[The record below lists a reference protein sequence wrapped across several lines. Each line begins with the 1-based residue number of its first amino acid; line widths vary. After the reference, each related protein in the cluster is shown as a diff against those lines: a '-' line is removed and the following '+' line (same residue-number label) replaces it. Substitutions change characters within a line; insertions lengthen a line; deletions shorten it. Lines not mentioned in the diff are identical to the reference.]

1 MSFKGNCESPTTTSD
16 PPARGVP
23 HPAPERRP
31 PFGTECVQRH
41 ADSSLG
47 RGALAQRIGAR
58 PPRQQWQCS
67 WECTPAGLHGRQLA
81 VNGLLNSRFQ
91 WQAAACGLAAGVRA
105 TGGLARTRAP
115 VVALIF
121 LPLCLMRWGS
131 GPPPVGASQGG
142 LAVAGRRRAGEGGTR
157 SAGCVGTCRPRQPPT
172 APFGRPFGR
181 GGGEGPRGREGQV
194 NGCRWICAAPAEG
207 AGRGF
212 SSLQLPRGVQR
223 FTRWEPPPLPLLQKG
238 CGVPPS
244 PRVASTPTPC
254 GTPGGRRGDAPPTLL
269 LWGTPYPQAPPAA
282 SRAALWA
289 VPPPV
294 APPIN
299 GDAAPRRRVYARG
312 GCSPPSTRPLAPLSC
327 FPSGHRPCPV
337 HRATPPRTPPST
349 PVPSSRRRPPP
360 LVSRRYT
367 PVR

>member
-1 MSFKGNCESPTTTSD
+1 MQWREGA
-16 PPARGVP
+16 ARGRA
-23 HPAPERRP
+23 APDR
-31 PFGTECVQRH
+31 
-41 ADSSLG
+41 
-47 RGALAQRIGAR
+47 RGASAPAAR
-58 PPRQQWQCS
+58 
-67 WECTPAGLHGRQLA
+67 A
-81 VNGLLNSRFQ
+81 SR
-91 WQAAACGLAAGVRA
+91 
-105 TGGLARTRAP
+105 
-115 VVALIF
+115 
-121 LPLCLMRWGS
+121 
-131 GPPPVGASQGG
+131 
-142 LAVAGRRRAGEGGTR
+142 
-157 SAGCVGTCRPRQPPT
+157 RQPHLV
-172 APFGRPFGR
+172 GRSE
-181 GGGEGPRGREGQV
+181 GGGERAQ
-194 NGCRWICAAPAEG
+194 G
-207 AGRGF
+207 AGRDRSTGAAG
-212 SSLQLPRGVQR
+212 SAPRRPRALVAGSPPCSCRVACSGSR
-223 FTRWEPPPLPLLQKG
+223 GGNPPPLPLLQKG